1 MDMISLV
8 FLFILLSTVD
18 FERFMVIQTQKW
30 IFLINYGS
38 IIHYV
43 IVIWV
48 YVLSMESVTNL
59 LQQVLTLLL
68 PTIELIIVEPSILCI
83 A

>member
-43 IVIWV
+43 IVICV

-68 PTIELIIVEPSILCI
+68 PTIELIIVEPTYYV
-83 A
+83 